1 LTAPASEVVI
11 VFAPEADQEPLDYSR
26 RFGRLRWRRAMRAT
40 RALAPE
46 PGAAASQVLEGARY
60 GILVRDER
68 ALPAALAGPGAAW
81 TVPIR
86 PALPVPAAAV
96 PVHTLREIETCAAA
110 PPAKGGPPDR
120 SRVPAVAVDLASV
133 SPRAGETVRAF
144 TGRIWEE
151 SRRVGFDPC
160 FRALVLE
167 DPPDFD
173 RGELL
178 ERLPA
183 ETRSLCDVGCAG
195 GASGRAFRLRAPG
208 VRVTGIEK
216 DPRAAALARQR
227 LDRVLEEDVLRAL
240 ERLDREGERFDAFL
254 FADVLEH
261 LGDPVGALKRAR
273 RLAAARA
280 VLVASVPNVGHL
292 SLVRDLVAGRFDP
305 VPAGLADAGHLRWF
319 DRRFLAECLEEAG
332 WRVER
337 VDGLAGAPPPDP
349 EPFLSHFGQWTGL
362 DRESLRTYQWVAV
375 AGVSE
380 GSRG

>member
-1 LTAPASEVVI
+1 MTAPGSEVVI
-11 VFAPEADQEPLDYSR
+11 VFAPEGDRQEPLDYGR
-26 RFGRLRWRRAMRAT
+26 RFGRLRWRRAMRAR

-46 PGAAASQVLEGARY
+46 PGAVARLVLEGARY

-68 ALPAALAGPGAAW
+68 ALPAAVAGPGAAW
-81 TVPIR
+81 TDPIL
-86 PALPVPAAAV
+86 PALPLPPAAA
-96 PVHTLREIETCAAA
+96 PVHTLRELEACQAGIADAVSV
-110 PPAKGGPPDR
+110 DR
-120 SRVPAVAVDLASV
+120 SRVPAVAVDLAAV
-133 SPRAGETVRAF
+133 APREGETLGAF
-144 TGRIWEE
+144 TVRVWEE
-151 SRRVGFDPC
+151 SRRVGFDHR

-173 RGELL
+173 RSELL

-195 GASGRAFRLRAPG
+195 GAAGRAFRLRAPG

-227 LDRVLEEDVLRAL
+227 LDRVLEEDVLVAL
-240 ERLDREGERFDAFL
+240 ERLDREGERFDGFL

-261 LGDPVGALKRAR
+261 LDDPVAALKLAG
-273 RLAAARA
+273 RLASTRA

-332 WRVER
+332 WRVQR
-337 VDGLAGAPPPDP
+337 VEGLSGAPPPDP
-349 EPFLSHFGQWTGL
+349 EPFLSHFGGWAGL

-380 GSRG
+380 ESR